1 MDLHNSSHTA
11 LGKNVT
17 SFLNRNTDNTKNE
30 NRNKKA
36 LKSVHEC
43 KLCACLA
50 CNPHTLFFRS
60 ISYLALSVQVC

>member
-1 MDLHNSSHTA
+1 MDLHNSLHTA

-17 SFLNRNTDNTKNE
+17 SFLNSNTGNTNNE
-30 NRNKKA
+30 NRNTNT

-50 CNPHTLFFRS
+50 CNLHTLLVRS